1 MIDNEKINERIRQL
15 ELEVAEKQEEI
26 EITNNQSTLDKLE
39 EEVYNT
45 QHSIKELKKYV

>member
-1 MIDNEKINERIRQL
+1 MYSNRYNDKIEQL
-15 ELEVAEKQEEI
+15 ENEIKEKQEEI
-26 EITNNQSTLDKLE
+26 EYTTNQSTIDRLE